1 MNASLL
7 LFIAGL
13 PLLALLAAVVV
24 VVVAVTRRPLPAPS
38 EAADAARRH
47 ALGVNIAAWAA
58 LAVLPGVIGLVAV
71 PLFRLTGASLYAGVV
86 TGLYPATAGLLFLGV
101 HAIGERT
108 WPRPTGAVR
117 RAHLSPRDAQRGP
130 RWLRRLTW
138 AWAGLLLVTLV
149 AAGATS
155 SNGRAVS
162 VAYATNGVQTASP
175 YPGWFYGVPLLVA
188 AALVLVATE
197 GVLRLISRRPAVV
210 DADPAYD
217 AASRRLSAHRA
228 LRGTQLVLALTEAGV
243 LGIAGAALS
252 SVDRGALGGV
262 IGGLGLLI
270 GLAGFVAAVLPAQP
284 AVQAAWPTPTPA
296 PTPAQGQALLPSV
309 PAGDPV
315 P

>member
-1 MNASLL
+1 VDAFLL
-7 LFIAGL
+7 LFIVGL

-24 VVVAVTRRPLPAPS
+24 VVVAVTRRSLPAPS

-58 LAVLPGVIGLVAV
+58 LAVLPVGVIGLVAV

-86 TGLYPATAGLLFLGV
+86 TGLWPATAGLLFLGV

-162 VAYATNGVQTASP
+162 VAYATNAVQTTSP

-228 LRGTQLVLALTEAGV
+228 LRGTQLVIALTEAGV
-243 LGIAGAALS
+243 LGVMGAALS
-252 SVDRGALGGV
+252 NVDRGAVGVALGGLAALV
-262 IGGLGLLI
+262 GLTGL
-270 GLAGFVAAVLPAQP
+270 VAAVLPAQP
-284 AVQAAWPTPTPA
+284 AIQAARPA
-296 PTPAQGQALLPSV
+296 TVPPPAQGQASLPFEPTAD
-309 PAGDPV
+309 PAP
-315 P
+315 

>member
-1 MNASLL
+1 MNALL
-7 LFIAGL
+7 LFIVGL

-47 ALGVNIAAWAA
+47 ALGVNIAAWVV
-58 LAVLPGVIGLVAV
+58 LTVLPLFLGLVAV
-71 PLFRLTGASLYAGVV
+71 PLIRVTGGSSLYAGVV
-86 TGLYPATAGLLFLGV
+86 TGLWPATGGLLFLGV

-108 WPRPTGAVR
+108 WPRPTGTVR

-138 AWAGLLLVTLV
+138 TWAGLLLVTLV

-162 VAYATNGVQTASP
+162 VAYATNAVQTAGP
-175 YPGWFYGVPLLVA
+175 YPGWYYGAPLLVA

-228 LRGTQLVLALTEAGV
+228 LRGAQLVLALTEAGV

-252 SVDRGALGGV
+252 RVDQGALGGV

-270 GLAGFVAAVLPAQP
+270 GLAGFVAAVLPAQA
-284 AVQAAWPTPTPA
+284 AVQAAWPATA
-296 PTPAQGQALLPSV
+296 P
-309 PAGDPV
+309 
-315 P
+315 

>member
-1 MNASLL
+1 MSVLV

-24 VVVAVTRRPLPAPS
+24 VVVTVTRRPLPAPS

-47 ALGVNIAAWAA
+47 ALGVNIAAW
-58 LAVLPGVIGLVAV
+58 LVLTVFPLFVAPIAI
-71 PLFRLTGASLYAGVV
+71 PLFRATGGAGLYAGVV
-86 TGLYPATAGLLFLGV
+86 TGLWPATAGLLFLAV

-138 AWAGLLLVTLV
+138 TWAGLLLVTLI

-162 VAYATNGVQTASP
+162 VAYATNAVQTASP

-228 LRGTQLVLALTEAGV
+228 LRGTQLVLALTGAGV
-243 LGIAGAALS
+243 LGVMGVVLS
-252 SVDRGALGGV
+252 NVDRGALGGAL
-262 IGGLGLLI
+262 GGLAALVGLT
-270 GLAGFVAAVLPAQP
+270 GLVAAVAPAQP
-284 AVQAAWPTPTPA
+284 AVQAAWPATA
-296 PTPAQGQALLPSV
+296 
-309 PAGDPV
+309 PV
-315 P
+315 PTELAAGA

>member
-7 LFIAGL
+7 VFIAGL

-47 ALGVNIAAWAA
+47 ALGVNIAAW
-58 LAVLPGVIGLVAV
+58 LVLTVLPFFIAPIAI
-71 PLFRLTGASLYAGVV
+71 PLIRAAGGSSLYAGVI
-86 TGLYPATAGLLFLGV
+86 TGLWPATAGLLFLGV

-138 AWAGLLLVTLV
+138 SWAGLLLVTLV

-155 SNGRAVS
+155 PNGRAVS
-162 VAYATNGVQTASP
+162 VAYATNAVVSAGP

-210 DADPAYD
+210 DADPSYD

-228 LRGTQLVLALTEAGV
+228 LRGTQLVLAMTEAGV
-243 LGIAGAALS
+243 LGVMSAALS
-252 SVDRGALGGV
+252 NVDRGALGGAL
-262 IGGLGLLI
+262 GGLAALV
-270 GLAGFVAAVLPAQP
+270 GLAGLAAALVPAQP
-284 AVQAAWPTPTPA
+284 AIQAAWPPTPPVLTEPAA
-296 PTPAQGQALLPSV
+296 PTEPA
-309 PAGDPV
+309 AGT
-315 P
+315 

>member
-1 MNASLL
+1 MDVLVLSL
-7 LFIAGL
+7 IAGL

-47 ALGVNIAAWAA
+47 ALGVNIAAWVV
-58 LAVLPGVIGLVAV
+58 LTVLPLFVFPVALS
-71 PLFRLTGASLYAGVV
+71 LFQATAGGGLYAGVV
-86 TGLYPATAGLLFLGV
+86 AGLWPATAGLLFLGV

-108 WPRPTGAVR
+108 WPRPTGVVR

-138 AWAGLLLVTLV
+138 TWAGLLLITLV

-155 SNGRAVS
+155 SNGHAVS
-162 VAYATNGVQTASP
+162 VAYATNAVVTASP
-175 YPGWFYGVPLLVA
+175 YPGWYYGIPLLAA

-197 GVLRLISRRPAVV
+197 GVLRLIARRPAVV

-228 LRGTQLVLALTEAGV
+228 LRGTQLVLALTDAGV
-243 LGIAGAALS
+243 LGVMSAALS
-252 SVDRGALGGV
+252 SVDRGAFGV
-262 IGGLGLLI
+262 GLGLVATLV
-270 GLAGFVAAVLPAQP
+270 GLAGLVAAVVPARP
-284 AVQAAWPTPTPA
+284 AVQAIWPGATPTHGRA
-296 PTPAQGQALLPSV
+296 SLP
-309 PAGDPV
+309 PV
-315 P
+315 PDADAVP